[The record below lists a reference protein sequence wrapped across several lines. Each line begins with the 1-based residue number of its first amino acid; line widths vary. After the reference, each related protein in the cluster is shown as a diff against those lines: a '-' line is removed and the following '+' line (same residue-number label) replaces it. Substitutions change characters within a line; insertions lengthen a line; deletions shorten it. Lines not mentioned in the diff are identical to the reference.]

1 METTDMQWRSRPI
14 LRLTGRPPD
23 PAPERKSDTGS
34 QAAILRRFFSV
45 LEKLET
51 SLKTIGRTGGREP

>member
-14 LRLTGRPPD
+14 LRLSTKPP
-23 PAPERKSDTGS
+23 PQAPERKSDAGT

-45 LEKLET
+45 LEKLEMK
-51 SLKTIGRTGGREP
+51 LRGGRQP

>member
-1 METTDMQWRSRPI
+1 MQWRKRPI
-14 LRLTGRPPD
+14 LRISGRPPE
-23 PAPERKSDTGS
+23 PAPERKSDAGT

-51 SLKTIGRTGGREP
+51 SLKSISRSDGREP